1 MNRPRQLPV
10 IVQLRNKLINTLH
23 DQLELARADGEGR
36 EYLETQRTHIKNPVT
51 DEYAEAMV
59 SRLPRA

>member
-1 MNRPRQLPV
+1 V

-23 DQLELARADGEGR
+23 DQLELELARADGEGR